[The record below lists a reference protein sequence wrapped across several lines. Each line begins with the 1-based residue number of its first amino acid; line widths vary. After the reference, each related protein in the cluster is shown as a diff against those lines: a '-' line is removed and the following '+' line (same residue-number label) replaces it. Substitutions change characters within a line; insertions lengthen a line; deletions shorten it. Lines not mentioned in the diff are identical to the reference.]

1 MINRSPS
8 VASLACGAM
17 LAVATAAASTPAQA
31 QSSYPERPITLI
43 IPFAAGGPSDVLGRH
58 VADAMSKNIGQR
70 IVVENVGGAGGTIGS
85 NRGARAVPDGYTILL
100 GHTGT
105 HAANVGLYKKLPYDA
120 VRDFEPIGS
129 VGDQPQFLVV
139 KKSLPIKNFQEFAA
153 YLKANPATYGTAGVG
168 SATHLGGLLVNAAL
182 GTNATPVAYKSS
194 GPAMTDLI
202 AGHIDFLIDVSST
215 ALPQIRGGTVTPVA
229 VLRSERVPSAPDVPG
244 AKDLGLPSLDSSI
257 WTVFL
262 APAGT
267 PKPIV
272 DKLNQSLRTALE
284 DPDVKTKLVQL
295 GVEPPE
301 ASRMSPDGTRA
312 YVASEIKRWLP
323 IIQKAGVSLD

>member
-1 MINRSPS
+1 MNNYRICAQLCGLVFAL
-8 VASLACGAM
+8 VAAFA
-17 LAVATAAASTPAQA
+17 TPASA
-31 QSSYPERPITLI
+31 QSAYPERPITLI

-58 VADAMSKNIGQR
+58 VADAMSKNLGQR

-85 NRGARAVPDGYTILL
+85 SRGARATADGYTILL

-120 VRDFEPIGS
+120 EKDFESIGS

-139 KKSLPIKNFQEFAA
+139 KKSLPIRNFQELAA
-153 YLKANPATYGTAGVG
+153 YLKATPATYGTAGVG

-215 ALPQIRGGTVTPVA
+215 ALPQIRSGTVTPVA
-229 VLRSERVPSAPDVPG
+229 VLRTERVPSAPEVPG

-272 DKLNQSLRTALE
+272 ERLNHSLRTALE
-284 DPDVKTKLVQL
+284 DSEVKGKLVQL

-312 YVASEIKRWLP
+312 YIASEIKRWLP
-323 IIQKAGVSLD
+323 IIQKSGVSLD

>member
-1 MINRSPS
+1 MIRKLSNVPK
-8 VASLACGAM
+8 LCGVM
-17 LAVATAAASTPAQA
+17 LALLFAATSFEGASAQTA
-31 QSSYPERPITLI
+31 YPDRPITLI
-43 IPFAAGGPSDVLGRH
+43 VPFAAGGPSDVLARH
-58 VADAMSKNIGQR
+58 VVEAMSKNLGQR

-85 NRGARAVPDGYTILL
+85 NRGARATPDGYTILL

-120 VRDFEPIGS
+120 LKDFEPIGS

-139 KKSLPIKNFQEFAA
+139 KKSLPIKNFKDFAS
-153 YLKANPATYGTAGVG
+153 YLKANRVTYGTAGVG

-182 GTNATPVAYKSS
+182 GTDATPVVYRSS

-215 ALPQIRGGTVTPVA
+215 ALPQIRAGTVTPVA
-229 VLRSERVPSAPDVPG
+229 VLRSARVPSAPDVPG
-244 AKDLGLPSLDSSI
+244 AKDLGLSSLDSSI

-262 APAGT
+262 APRGT
-267 PKPIV
+267 PRPII
-272 DKLNQSLRTALE
+272 DKLNQSLRAALAE
-284 DPDVKTKLVQL
+284 GELKAKLVQL

-301 ASRMSPDGTRA
+301 SDRMSPDGTRT
-312 YVASEIKRWLP
+312 YMSSEIARWLP
-323 IIQKAGVSLD
+323 IIQKAGVSID

>member
-1 MINRSPS
+1 VIREISKALLFCGA
-8 VASLACGAM
+8 VLASLGAS
-17 LAVATAAASTPAQA
+17 LNPSAA
-31 QSSYPERPITLI
+31 QSSYPDRPVTMI

-58 VADAMSKNIGQR
+58 VVDAMSKNLGQR

-85 NRGARAVPDGYTILL
+85 TRAARAAPDGYTILL

-120 VRDFEPIGS
+120 VKDFEAIGS

-139 KKSLPIKNFQEFAA
+139 KKSLPIHNFKEFAD

-182 GTNATPVAYKSS
+182 GTHATPVAYKSS

-229 VLRSERVPSAPDVPG
+229 VLRAARVPSMPNVAS
-244 AKDLGLPSLDSSI
+244 ANDLGLPSLDSSI

-267 PKPIV
+267 PKPII

-284 DPDVKTKLVQL
+284 DPDVKAKLVQL

-301 ASRMSPDGTRA
+301 AERMSPDGTRA

>member
-1 MINRSPS
+1 MFGAALAALMIAGSFI
-8 VASLACGAM
+8 
-17 LAVATAAASTPAQA
+17 PAFA
-31 QSSYPERPITLI
+31 QSAYPDRPVTLI
-43 IPFAAGGPSDVLGRH
+43 VPFAAGGPSDVLARH
-58 VADAMSKNIGQR
+58 VVEAMSNNLGQR
-70 IVVENVGGAGGTIGS
+70 IVVENLGGAGGTIGS
-85 NRGARAVPDGYTILL
+85 ARGARATPDGYTILL

-120 VRDFEPIGS
+120 IQDFEPIGS

-139 KKSLPIKNFQEFAA
+139 KKELPIRNFKEFAA
-153 YLKANPATYGTAGVG
+153 YLKANRMTYGTAGVG
-168 SATHLGGLLVNAAL
+168 SATHLGGLLLNAAL
-182 GTNATPVAYKSS
+182 GTDATPVAYRSS

-215 ALPQIRGGTVTPVA
+215 ALPQIRAGAVTPVA
-229 VLRSERVPSAPDVPG
+229 VLRSARVPSAPDVPG
-244 AKDLGLPSLDSSI
+244 ANDLGLPSLDSSI

-267 PKPIV
+267 PRPIV
-272 DKLNQSLRTALE
+272 DKLNQSLRAALADE
-284 DPDVKTKLVQL
+284 TVKAKLVQL

-301 ASRMSPDGTRA
+301 PERMSPDGTRA
-312 YVASEIKRWLP
+312 YMRAEIARWLP